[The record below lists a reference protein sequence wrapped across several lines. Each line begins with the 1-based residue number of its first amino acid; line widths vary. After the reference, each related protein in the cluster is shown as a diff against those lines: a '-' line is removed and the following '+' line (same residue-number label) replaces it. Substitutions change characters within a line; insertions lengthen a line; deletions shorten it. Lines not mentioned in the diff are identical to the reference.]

1 MNKKV
6 KKEEYI
12 VMKKRTMKL
21 TALMLTTAMTAGLLT
36 GCGSS
41 GEDKKEKEGSRSSDK
56 TINILFQGAKQDGWD
71 AIYEKYLEET
81 KDTLG
86 IELNITWVE
95 QADYKEKLNLTMMG
109 GDEYDLVF
117 DAPWCHLK
125 EMAADEYYADLSEYF
140 NNDEYPGLKAAFS
153 PEVMENNKWYGQ
165 MCYIPLM
172 RTYGSGIPAVHYRK
186 DWAKEWGI
194 GTDGQINSMEELTAY
209 WDKAKEHDI
218 LPLSVTDARGFYE
231 LLSYDRDLAEN
242 GIQSWVVGDLV
253 TYVYIKDN
261 KVQAMA
267 VEGSGDEAFK
277 DFPEPYNRDF
287 GVDRFETF
295 AQWQKAGYISQDSMT
310 TKDDL
315 TPFYAGESASVV
327 KILDDTEKIINNFK
341 QYSPEAEYG
350 FFVYAEKARNMQE
363 GAMTT
368 AYTSNNGLCVP
379 ASSKKIDT
387 VMKFLDWM
395 FADAANHDLFE
406 LGIEGTDWKAVGEDQ
421 YESISGYADSFPG
434 YAFTWNPNYVKYSS
448 ILPEEVL
455 EYKKWGQLES
465 SFQRAPVCGFNFD
478 TSDVDLSTTIAQVK
492 TVTGKVKTTKL
503 HGILNDGTQEYDSAK
518 DMMKANVDEAMKSG
532 GEDILKALE
541 TQLNDYMKENPQQ

>member
-1 MNKKV
+1 
-6 KKEEYI
+6 
-12 VMKKRTMKL
+12 
-21 TALMLTTAMTAGLLT
+21 
-36 GCGSS
+36 
-41 GEDKKEKEGSRSSDK
+41 
-56 TINILFQGAKQDGWD
+56 
-71 AIYEKYLEET
+71 
-81 KDTLG
+81 
-86 IELNITWVE
+86 
-95 QADYKEKLNLTMMG
+95 
-109 GDEYDLVF
+109 
-117 DAPWCHLK
+117 
-125 EMAADEYYADLSEYF
+125 
-140 NNDEYPGLKAAFS
+140 
-153 PEVMENNKWYGQ
+153 
-165 MCYIPLM
+165 
-172 RTYGSGIPAVHYRK
+172 
-186 DWAKEWGI
+186 
-194 GTDGQINSMEELTAY
+194 
-209 WDKAKEHDI
+209 
-218 LPLSVTDARGFYE
+218 
-231 LLSYDRDLAEN
+231 
-242 GIQSWVVGDLV
+242 
-253 TYVYIKDN
+253 
-261 KVQAMA
+261 MA

-327 KILDDTEKIINNFK
+327 KTLDDTEKIINNFK

-368 AYTSNNGLCVP
+368 TYTSNNGLCVP